1 MRRLRVALVTP
12 EFGSYGGTTT
22 VTLWLYNSLA
32 EDSRFEPYV
41 VSVATSSRD
50 EASVRL
56 LDPTTWARGPAALDR
71 QVNGIRCTH
80 VGAWWSELELQ
91 RYRSRSALNRVL
103 DSADIVQIVAGS
115 PAWGLLA
122 SGCRATS
129 VLQVATLSMW
139 ERASRTYSE
148 APGPTKAWRKLMSRI
163 TAELDMKG
171 LRAVDKVMV
180 ENRRMYDLA
189 TTIRPPEDVC
199 YAPPGVDVDLFS
211 PAPERNE
218 RGPILTVGRLRDP
231 RKNIRGLLEAYA
243 RLRTRKRDL
252 PGLWLVGQE
261 LRTSDRD
268 LVRSLEIDDCLK
280 VTPELS
286 QEDLVNAYR
295 SASIF
300 VLPSNEEG
308 FGLVILEAMASGLPV
323 VATKC
328 GGPESIVRDG
338 ATGYLTDVGDIEGL
352 TAALE
357 RLVDYPLLAS
367 RLGNEGRS
375 IAVNEYSRLDRAR
388 QFLTLYQAAA
398 GNNGKHD

>member
-1 MRRLRVALVTP
+1 VTP
-12 EFGSYGGTTT
+12 EFGAYGGTTT
-22 VTLWLYNSLA
+22 VTRWLYDSLA
-32 EDSRFEPYV
+32 GDSRFEPYV
-41 VSVATSSRD
+41 VSVATSSHD
-50 EASVRL
+50 EASARL
-56 LDPTTWARGPAALDR
+56 LDPRTWARGPVAFVR
-71 QVNGIRCTH
+71 NVNGIRCTH
-80 VGAWWSELELQ
+80 IGARWCELEPQ
-91 RYRSRSALNRVL
+91 RYRSRRVL
-103 DSADIVQIVAGS
+103 NHVLDGADVIQIVAGS

-129 VLQVATLSMW
+129 VLQVATLSKW
-139 ERASRTYSE
+139 ERASRVSSE
-148 APGPTKAWRKLMSRI
+148 GPGPAKAWRKLMSQI

-180 ENRRMYDLA
+180 ENRRMYDLVA
-189 TTIRPPEDVC
+189 AVRSPEDVC

-211 PAPERNE
+211 PLPVRNE
-218 RGPILTVGRLRDP
+218 RGPILTVGRLSDP

-243 RLRTRKRDL
+243 RLRTRKHDL

-268 LVRSLEIDDCLK
+268 LARSLRIDDHLR

-286 QEDLVNAYR
+286 QEDLVSAYR
-295 SASIF
+295 SAGIF

-328 GGPESIVRDG
+328 GGPETIVRDG
-338 ATGYLTDVGDIEGL
+338 TTGYLIDVGDVEGL

-357 RLVDYPLLAS
+357 RLIDDPLLAS
-367 RLGNEGRS
+367 RFGSRGRS
-375 IAVNEYSRLDRAR
+375 IAVNEYSRLDRAS
-388 QFLTLYQAAA
+388 QFLTLYQAVCAT
-398 GNNGKHD
+398 NGKYR